1 MILQNVQ
8 PFLRFSISHLAAMVL
23 SIFLF
28 IYIPYLINKNPKSSW
43 VDIVSKSLGILLIGN
58 EVGWVFYKLSLGHIY
73 WAEFMPFELCT
84 INAYLLGI
92 LLIIR
97 PSYAIF

>member
-1 MILQNVQ
+1 MILPNVP
-8 PFLRFSISHLAAMVL
+8 PFLRFSISHLVAMVL

-43 VDIVSKSLGILLIGN
+43 VDIVSKALGILLIGN
-58 EVGWVFYKLSLGHIY
+58 EVGWVFYKWNLGHTY

-84 INAYLLGI
+84 INA
-92 LLIIR
+92 
-97 PSYAIF
+97 